1 MSVMKLLSLFS
12 TDFELNY
19 KIDKGLEILGVK
31 VQYNKDIVLNEIMEY
46 LFNTK
51 VKSTGNKVFDLDL
64 DFKYYY
70 TDFKRLGIDLLKD
83 NITWWEF
90 DTILEGILLLDNS
103 SIGQVLKYRT
113 YEKSP
118 KNYKTSEEKE
128 HKFYMEKKR
137 QYALPNPKSVENN
150 LEKLWNYAEKKA
162 GENNE

>member
-1 MSVMKLLSLFS
+1 MFS
-12 TDFELNY
+12 TDFELGY
-19 KIDKGLEILGVK
+19 KVDKGLEILGLN
-31 VQYNKDIVLNEIMEY
+31 VQDNKEIILNEITEY

-51 VKSTGNKVFDLDL
+51 VKSTGNKVFDLEL

-70 TDFKRLGIDLLKD
+70 VDFKRLGIDLLKD

-90 DTILEGILLLDNS
+90 DTILEGIFLLDNS
-103 SIGQVLKYRT
+103 AIGQALKYRT
-113 YEKSP
+113 YEKPS

-162 GENNE
+162 GENK